1 MSKPAGLSV
10 IERDHKDEEAEL
22 LASLGL
28 QRVED
33 GLISWRADSKDHPRN
48 WTALRKTFDTTV
60 IIFLEFFVTVV
71 STAGASAA
79 HAAQF
84 RDGMGNASS
93 ILAFTF
99 IYNLGQALGGLVTPA
114 LSELIG
120 RRTPYLVACAAFS
133 AACLLTGLAPNSS
146 IPHVSPSSSSSSSPP
161 AAVATAACV
170 WVGRFVAGFAS
181 AVPAVVTAGSVHDMF
196 GARRRVWLV
205 AVWNAG
211 STAGLCLGPV
221 YGAYIL
227 AACGGGSDEWRW
239 VFRISAAVTAV
250 CFVCLLGVRESR
262 PSRIMKQKLTELRE
276 QISLGEGP
284 AAGVDGENLDWFNP
298 DHAPDAR
305 MMVKLVIV
313 QPLQLLGTEPI
324 VIMVTIISAVSW
336 GIIYLFTESLPDVY
350 LSMSEAGFTRT
361 TSSLAFLAL
370 LPGVGLSFLPRLWD
384 QRVVRK
390 GLQRS
395 EDIQPEDK
403 NIGFAVAAPALAIG
417 LIWFSWT
424 VPPAITSAHWMVPTA
439 ALVPVGFAVNEM
451 AYTLSGYLTDAYQL
465 YAASAFCG
473 LAFVRALV
481 SGLMP
486 LVAQQMYP
494 GLGANVAGTIVA
506 CFALVFCLAPWIF
519 FRYGKRLRE
528 RSPFAKHSLE
538 SHRRSQIPFPKAS
551 GDA

>member
-1 MSKPAGLSV
+1 MSKPAGLFV
-10 IERDHKDEEAEL
+10 IEREDKDEEVEL

-28 QRVED
+28 QRGED

-79 HAAQF
+79 HAAQS

-99 IYNLGQALGGLVTPA
+99 MYLCPCQALGGLVTPA

-120 RRTPYLVACAAFS
+120 RRTPYLVACIAFS

-146 IPHVSPSSSSSSSPP
+146 IPHASPPSSPSSSSSSSLSSSPS
-161 AAVATAACV
+161 ATAATAACI

-227 AACGGGSDEWRW
+227 AACGGDGDEW
-239 VFRISAAVTAV
+239 
-250 CFVCLLGVRESR
+250 R
-262 PSRIMKQKLTELRE
+262 PSRIMKRKLAELRE

-284 AAGVDGENLDWFNP
+284 AARVDEESLNWFNP

-395 EDIQPEDK
+395 EGIQPEDK
-403 NIGFAVAAPALAIG
+403 IIGFAVAAPALAIG

-451 AYTLSGYLTDAYQL
+451 AYTLSAYLTDAYQL

-494 GLGANVAGTIVA
+494 RLGANVAGTIVA

-538 SHRRSQIPFPKAS
+538 SHRKSQIHSPKAS
-551 GDA
+551 RDV

>member
-1 MSKPAGLSV
+1 
-10 IERDHKDEEAEL
+10 
-22 LASLGL
+22 
-28 QRVED
+28 
-33 GLISWRADSKDHPRN
+33 
-48 WTALRKTFDTTV
+48 
-60 IIFLEFFVTVV
+60 
-71 STAGASAA
+71 
-79 HAAQF
+79 
-84 RDGMGNASS
+84 
-93 ILAFTF
+93 
-99 IYNLGQALGGLVTPA
+99 
-114 LSELIG
+114 
-120 RRTPYLVACAAFS
+120 
-133 AACLLTGLAPNSS
+133 
-146 IPHVSPSSSSSSSPP
+146 
-161 AAVATAACV
+161 
-170 WVGRFVAGFAS
+170 
-181 AVPAVVTAGSVHDMF
+181 MF

-227 AACGGGSDEWRW
+227 AACGGDGDEWRW

-262 PSRIMKQKLTELRE
+262 PSRIMKRKLAELRE

-284 AAGVDGENLDWFNP
+284 AARVDEESLNWFNP

-395 EDIQPEDK
+395 EGIQP
-403 NIGFAVAAPALAIG
+403 
-417 LIWFSWT
+417 
-424 VPPAITSAHWMVPTA
+424 
-439 ALVPVGFAVNEM
+439 
-451 AYTLSGYLTDAYQL
+451 
-465 YAASAFCG
+465 
-473 LAFVRALV
+473 
-481 SGLMP
+481 
-486 LVAQQMYP
+486 
-494 GLGANVAGTIVA
+494 
-506 CFALVFCLAPWIF
+506 
-519 FRYGKRLRE
+519 
-528 RSPFAKHSLE
+528 
-538 SHRRSQIPFPKAS
+538 
-551 GDA
+551 